1 MAHPT
6 WRGVT
11 ICADMKGPL
20 DELARISGN
29 DILVKPIPGYGS
41 FRANAASAG
50 TDSGGGHVDLYLTK
64 LNGEQKL
71 RLERLARQVG
81 FYADIREPKWWSP
94 TRRTWLRKNWASH
107 LHMILKECPHL
118 SPQARAQLKEWY
130 AGENGL
136 VGNDPDDGDRTFVR
150 QTWRQYVAR
159 KGGAATPT
167 TTTTT
172 VKPPP
177 SPTLDLANL
186 KFNKRNDDV
195 KRYQAAVWK
204 ALAPAV
210 RAQILAK
217 HKLKDPQITDGFYGK
232 VTREMTAALYAAIR
246 AAEPKGGW
254 PNWTEPGPRLL
265 KRLGFVP
272 RDSRRDLDP
281 TAEPYDEFGEP
292 LTLPDEAEIETYETD
307 LAEDH

>member
-1 MAHPT
+1 MAHPV

-11 ICADMKGPL
+11 ICSDMKAPL

-29 DILVKPIPGYGS
+29 DILVKPIPGFGS
-41 FRANAASAG
+41 YRANAASAG
-50 TDSGGGHVDLYLTK
+50 TDSGGGHVDLALGA

-94 TRRTWLRKNWASH
+94 TRRTWLSKNWASH

-118 SPQARAQLKEWY
+118 SPQARAQVKEWY

-136 VGNDPDDGDRTFVR
+136 VGNDPDDGDRTFLR
-150 QTWRQYVAR
+150 QTWAQYVAR
-159 KGGAATPT
+159 LGGTTTT

-172 VKPPP
+172 VRPPT
-177 SPTLDLANL
+177 PTLDLANL
-186 KFNKRNDDV
+186 KFNQRNAEV

-204 ALAPAV
+204 ALSSTV
-210 RAQILAK
+210 RAQILAT
-217 HKLKDPQITDGFYGK
+217 HQLKESQITDGFYGK

-272 RDSRRDLDP
+272 RASSRDLDP

-292 LTLPDEAEIETYETD
+292 ATMPDDRDIEVLDDE
-307 LAEDH
+307 LVEDH

>member
-1 MAHPT
+1 MAHPI

-11 ICADMKGPL
+11 ICPDMKGPL

-29 DILVKPIPGYGS
+29 DILVKPIPGFGS
-41 FRANAASAG
+41 YRTNAASAG
-50 TDSGGGHVDLYLTK
+50 TDSGGGHVDLALGK
-64 LNGEQKL
+64 LNSEQKL

-81 FYADIREPKWWSP
+81 FYADIREPRWWSP
-94 TRRTWLRKNWASH
+94 TRRKWLSKNWASH

-118 SPQARAQLKEWY
+118 SPQARAQVKEWY

-136 VGNDPDDGDRTFVR
+136 VGDDPDDGDRTFLR
-150 QTWRQYVAR
+150 QTWAQYLAR
-159 KGGAATPT
+159 KTGT
-167 TTTTT
+167 TST
-172 VKPPP
+172 VKPPAP
-177 SPTLDLANL
+177 AIDLANL
-186 KFNKRNDDV
+186 KFNKRNPDV

-210 RAQILAK
+210 RAQILAR
-217 HKLKDPQITDGFYGK
+217 HQLKESQITDGFYGK
-232 VTREMTAALYAAIR
+232 VTREMTAALYDAIQ

-254 PNWTEPGPRLL
+254 PDWTEPGPRLL

-272 RDSRRDLDP
+272 RDSSRDLDA
-281 TAEPYDEFGEP
+281 TAEPVDEFGEP
-292 LTLPDEAEIETYETD
+292 ATLPDDRDIETLDDE

>member
-1 MAHPT
+1 MAHPV
-6 WRGVT
+6 WRKVT
-11 ICADMKGPL
+11 ICPDMKAPL

-29 DILVKPIPGYGS
+29 DILVTPIPGFGS
-41 FRANAASAG
+41 YRTNAASAG

-64 LNGEQKL
+64 LNSEQKL
-71 RLERLARQVG
+71 RLERLARMVG

-94 TRRTWLRKNWASH
+94 TRRKWLKQNWASH

-136 VGNDPDDGDRTFVR
+136 VGNDPDDGDRTFLR
-150 QTWRQYVAR
+150 QTWAQYAAR
-159 KGGAATPT
+159 KGGATTITTIRPT
-167 TTTTT
+167 H
-172 VKPPP
+172 
-177 SPTLDLANL
+177 TLDLANL
-186 KFNKRNDDV
+186 KLNQRHADV
-195 KRYQAAVWK
+195 KLYQAAVWK
-204 ALAPAV
+204 ALTPTV

-217 HKLKDPQITDGFYGK
+217 HRLKESQITDGFYGK

-281 TAEPYDEFGEP
+281 DAEPYDEFGEP
-292 LTLPDEAEIETYETD
+292 ATMPDDRDIETFETE
-307 LAEDH
+307 LAENH

>member
-1 MAHPT
+1 
-6 WRGVT
+6 
-11 ICADMKGPL
+11 MKAPL

-41 FRANAASAG
+41 YRKNAASAG

-64 LNGEQKL
+64 LNAEQKL

-94 TRRTWLRKNWASH
+94 TRRTWLKQSWASH

-118 SPQARAQLKEWY
+118 SPQAKAQLKEWY

-136 VGNDPDDGDRTFVR
+136 VGNDPDDGDRTFLR
-150 QTWRQYVAR
+150 QTWKQYAAR
-159 KGGAATPT
+159 RGGAGT

-172 VKPPP
+172 TLRPQA
-177 SPTLDLANL
+177 PTLDLANL
-186 KFNKRNDDV
+186 KFDKRNADV

-204 ALAPAV
+204 ALTPAV

-217 HKLKDPQITDGFYGK
+217 HKLKESQITDGHYGK
-232 VTREMTAALYAAIR
+232 VTRAMTAALYAAIR

-254 PNWTEPGPRLL
+254 PSWTEPGPRLL

-272 RDSRRDLDP
+272 RDSTRDLDP
-281 TAEPYDEFGEP
+281 DAEPHDEFGEP
-292 LTLPDEAEIETYETD
+292 GTMPDDSEIETFETEF
-307 LAEDH
+307 AENH

>member
-1 MAHPT
+1 MAHPV

-11 ICADMKGPL
+11 ICPDMKAPL

-29 DILVKPIPGYGS
+29 DILVKPIPGFGS
-41 FRANAASAG
+41 YRTNAASAG

-64 LNGEQKL
+64 LNSEQKL

-94 TRRTWLRKNWASH
+94 TRRQWLSKNWASH

-118 SPQARAQLKEWY
+118 SAQARAQLGEWY

-136 VGNDPDDGDRTFVR
+136 IGNDPDDGDRTFLR
-150 QTWRQYVAR
+150 QTWAQYLAR
-159 KGGAATPT
+159 KTGT
-167 TTTTT
+167 TAT
-172 VKPPP
+172 VKPPAP
-177 SPTLDLANL
+177 AIDLANL
-186 KFNKRNDDV
+186 KFNKRHPDV

-210 RAQILAK
+210 RTQILTK
-217 HKLKDPQITDGFYGK
+217 HKLKESQITDGFYGK
-232 VTREMTAALYAAIR
+232 VTREMTAALYDAIQ

-254 PNWTEPGPRLL
+254 PDWTEPGPRLL

-272 RDSRRDLDP
+272 RDSSRDLDP
-281 TAEPYDEFGEP
+281 TAEPVDEFGEP
-292 LTLPDEAEIETYETD
+292 ATLPDDREIESMDDE
-307 LAEDH
+307 LVEDH